1 MDWQQRSSQWLQR
14 PQTIGLVVV
23 AVAIVGLI
31 SFQTNLLAPAKPQ
44 MCELISKCHLRH
56 SDLQRIQVALG
67 ESGLNDFQI
76 DGQKLLVPRSQ
87 HSLYLQAV
95 SERNALPMDLRET
108 SSDSISNPLLSRS
121 QQQALKW
128 QQKKRQLKEMILR
141 LPFVQQAWLEID
153 VAPSSSPFQPDRQSA
168 VISIRPEGDRPLDGQ
183 HVDTIRRMIGGAVAG
198 LQASQIEV
206 IDLGEGF
213 AYDRANESAGDFDR
227 HSMQQLRTKEQQLE
241 DQIAIALS
249 RFDGVDVDVRL
260 SPCPKVATRRAQLV
274 AESVTAETPAQLNS
288 IQPAKRLTV
297 GSNGVASI
305 YDEPSTPISQQNDS
319 AVSARS
325 VSHVKQASAV
335 GGIQRDTRENSSACR
350 VAVQIDVPESALANV
365 AMSLTL
371 QRPALHSGGQK
382 VDPVEQKF
390 RTIRPQIQR
399 EVASMLPADWLKA
412 SGAAP
417 IEVTLH
423 RSTAPSV
430 ANPSQQ
436 ISQLVEKYWPTVAAL
451 GLGLVLLTLVVRKP
465 NFSERAGTSEGRVLS
480 MAGHQDAE
488 TDAGKNAKERINR
501 MFRDDPDKAAATI
514 ESWIKKAS

>member
-1 MDWQQRSSQWLQR
+1 MDWQQRSFQWLQR

-274 AESVTAETPAQLNS
+274 AESVTAETPAERTS
-288 IQPAKRLTV
+288 IRPVKLTA

-305 YDEPSTPISQQNDS
+305 YDKPATQIGQQNES
-319 AVSARS
+319 AVSARP

-335 GGIQRDTRENSSACR
+335 GGVQRDTRDDSSACR

-390 RTIRPQIQR
+390 RTVRPQIQR

-423 RSTAPSV
+423 RSTVPSV
-430 ANPSQQ
+430 VNPSQQ
-436 ISQLVEKYWPTVAAL
+436 FSQLVEKYWPTAAAL

-465 NFSERAGTSEGRVLS
+465 NFSERAGTSGAAILS
-480 MAGHQDAE
+480 MASHQDAK
-488 TDAGKNAKERINR
+488 TDAGKSTKERINR
-501 MFRDDPDKAAATI
+501 MFREDPDKAAATI

>member
-1 MDWQQRSSQWLQR
+1 MDWQQRSFQWLQR
-14 PQTIGLVVV
+14 PQAIGLVVV

-67 ESGLNDFQI
+67 ETGLNDFQI

-198 LQASQIEV
+198 LQANQIEV

-213 AYDRANESAGDFDR
+213 AYDRASDSAGGFDR

-274 AESVTAETPAQLNS
+274 AESVTAESPAQLNS
-288 IQPAKRLTV
+288 IRPMKLTA

-305 YDEPSTPISQQNDS
+305 YDKPATQISQQNES
-319 AVSARS
+319 AVSTRP
-325 VSHVKQASAV
+325 VSHVKQVSAV
-335 GGIQRDTRENSSACR
+335 SGVQHSTRENSSACR
-350 VAVQIDVPESALANV
+350 VAVQIDVHESALANV

-371 QRPALHSGGQK
+371 QRPALHSSGQK
-382 VDPVEQKF
+382 VDPIEQKF
-390 RTIRPQIQR
+390 RTVRPQIQR

-423 RSTAPSV
+423 RSTVPSV

-465 NFSERAGTSEGRVLS
+465 NFGERAGESEGRVLS
-480 MAGHQDAE
+480 MDGHQDAD

>member
-1 MDWQQRSSQWLQR
+1 MDWQQRSLQWLQR
-14 PQTIGLVVV
+14 PQTIGLIMV
-23 AVAIVGLI
+23 AAAIVGLI
-31 SFQTNLLAPAKPQ
+31 SFQTNLLTPAKPQ

-67 ESGLNDFQI
+67 ESGLNNFQI
-76 DGQKLLVPRSQ
+76 DGQKLLVPRHQ
-87 HSLYLQAV
+87 HSQYLQAV

-153 VAPSSSPFQPDRQSA
+153 VAPSASPFQPDRQSA

-183 HVDTIRRMIGGAVAG
+183 HVDTIRRMIGGAVVG
-198 LQASQIEV
+198 LQADQIEV

-213 AYDRANESAGDFDR
+213 AYDLASDSSGGFGRQ
-227 HSMQQLRTKEQQLE
+227 SMQQLRTKEQQLE

-260 SPCPKVATRRAQLV
+260 SPCPKVATRKTQLV
-274 AESVTAETPAQLNS
+274 AESVTTESSAESTL
-288 IQPAKRLTV
+288 IQPVKRLTA

-305 YDEPSTPISQQNDS
+305 YGPSTQISQQNDS
-319 AVSARS
+319 AVSARP
-325 VSHVKQASAV
+325 VSHVKQVSAV
-335 GGIQRDTRENSSACR
+335 GSVQQDPRDDSSACR
-350 VAVQIDVPESALANV
+350 VAVQVDVPESALANV

-390 RTIRPQIQR
+390 RTVRPQIQR

-412 SGAAP
+412 SGSSP

-423 RSTAPSV
+423 RSTVSSV
-430 ANPSQQ
+430 ANSSQQ
-436 ISQLVEKYWPTVAAL
+436 FSQLVEKYWPTAAAL

-465 NFSERAGTSEGRVLS
+465 KFGEVADMNGAEIRS
-480 MAGHQDAE
+480 MASHQDAK